1 MDRTRRGS
9 ERRGSRRSSR
19 GPTQGSRPPG
29 RTKDSSGLVTPEEV
43 EALLAACSNHAL
55 TGIRNRALI
64 LLLYRGGLRVSEAL
78 DLRPA
83 DLDRATGTLTARGPR
98 SHAQRAVCLEPPVLA
113 ALLRWLDRRENLRL
127 DVEDGERPVFCTL
140 RGQRL
145 KSAYVRALL
154 PRLARKAGIAKRVH
168 AGGLR
173 DALAMRLAGMR
184 TPLEV
189 LQAQLGHS
197 SRASTDRYLRQIA
210 PPALLAEIPRRRGR
224 TREGPRPWPRP

>member
-1 MDRTRRGS
+1 
-9 ERRGSRRSSR
+9 
-19 GPTQGSRPPG
+19 
-29 RTKDSSGLVTPEEV
+29 V
-43 EALLAACSNHAL
+43 EALIGACSNDAL

-78 DLRPA
+78 DLRPV
-83 DLDRATGTLTARGPR
+83 DLNPAAGMLTARGPR
-98 SHAQRAVCLEPPVLA
+98 SHVQRTVCLEPPVLA
-113 ALLRWLDRRENLRL
+113 ALLRWLDRRENLHL
-127 DVEDGERPVFCTL
+127 DVERPVFCTL
-140 RGQRL
+140 KGQRV
-145 KSAYVRALL
+145 KTAYVRALL

-184 TPLEV
+184 TPLDV

-210 PPALLAEIPRRRGR
+210 PPALLADIPRRRGR